1 MDCDDKIL
9 SHTHRSQLADRRS
22 MDVSMHG
29 NVSYDTVTSFSKDN
43 KAPNTE
49 TSSGKDAPSYELMY
63 DTIDSRRQVERNS

>member
-22 MDVSMHG
+22 MDVSMHC
-29 NVSYDTVTSFSKDN
+29 NMSYDTVTSFSKAN

-49 TSSGKDAPSYELMY
+49 TSSGKDAPSCELMY
-63 DTIDSRRQVERNS
+63 DTIDSRRQAERNS